1 MLCTPTC
8 ERLVRYLRIL
18 EDVGDRTV
26 TSAELAST
34 LDVDSSLVRKDLAA
48 VGLRGHPRKGFSTA
62 VIRSRLGDFLGV
74 KQRWKAV
81 ILGAGH
87 LGTAIACHR
96 EFQGMGLDVT
106 GLFDRDPA
114 KIGQLA
120 GGNPILPLEMLELHI
135 QTERVQLAILAVPS
149 DSAQVL
155 AERLDRVG
163 IRAIWNF
170 SPCRLS
176 ISSNV
181 LVRHEHLVVG
191 LGTVLCGLS
200 HLQERVAR
208 AGR

>member
-1 MLCTPTC
+1 MLSTPTC
-8 ERLVRYLRIL
+8 ERLVRYLRL
-18 EDVGDRTV
+18 LKDGGDRTV
-26 TSAELAST
+26 TSAELAT
-34 LDVDSSLVRKDLAA
+34 ALDVDSSLVRKDLAA
-48 VGLRGHPRKGFSTA
+48 VGLRGRPCKGFSSA
-62 VIRSRLGDFLGV
+62 VICSRLRDFLGV
-74 KQRWKAV
+74 EQRWKAV
-81 ILGAGH
+81 ILGAGR

-114 KIGQLA
+114 KIGQMA
-120 GGNPILPLEMLELHI
+120 GGNPILPVEMLELHI
-135 QTERVQLAILAVPS
+135 QTERVQLAILTVPG

-155 AERLDRVG
+155 AERLARAG

-176 ISSNV
+176 ISSKV

-200 HLQERVAR
+200 HSQRWVAK